1 MDAHRLR
8 LGLTDYLE
16 ALRQQSAIMRDEG
29 ERLKTVWGHTREV
42 YQGRGAEEFREAY
55 ERSARMQADYLAVL
69 DQMIP
74 VIEAR
79 LAALDQFDSPDS
91 PQV

>member
-16 ALRQQSAIMRDEG
+16 ALRHQSADMREEG
-29 ERLKTVWGHTREV
+29 ERLKAVWGHTREV

-55 ERSARMQADYLAVL
+55 ERSARMLADYLAVL
-69 DQMIP
+69 NRMIP
-74 VIEAR
+74 VIEQR
-79 LAALDQFDSPDS
+79 LAALEQFDSPDGS
-91 PQV
+91 RV